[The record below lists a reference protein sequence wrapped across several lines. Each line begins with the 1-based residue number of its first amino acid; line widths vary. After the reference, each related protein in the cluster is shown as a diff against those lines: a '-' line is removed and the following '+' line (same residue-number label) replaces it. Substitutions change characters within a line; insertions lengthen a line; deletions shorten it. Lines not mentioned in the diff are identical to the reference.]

1 MKAASETRSPVI
13 IQASR
18 GALKYTNFTYLKH
31 LMYAAVEENPDIP
44 VALHLDHGDT
54 LDSVKKAIA
63 IGFTSVMI
71 DASHH
76 SFEENVR
83 ITKEVVEYA
92 HARGVSVEAE
102 LGTLGGIE
110 EDITGVVKLT
120 DPDQAVKFVEETGV
134 DCLAIAIGTSH
145 GAYKFKSEPKLAIDL
160 VKKIS
165 DRVGIPLVMHGS
177 SSVPQELVKKINH
190 YGGKMPA
197 ACGVPVPAI
206 VEAISQGVSKINVDS
221 DSRMAVT
228 ASIREV
234 FTETPSEFDP
244 RKYLGP
250 GRDAMCELLKTKMIA
265 FGTAGHADD
274 EEFKKIITLD
284 EMKEVYAKK

>member
-1 MKAASETRSPVI
+1 MALTTVKQLLDHAKKHKYGVGAYNVNNMENIQAIMKAASETRSPVI

-92 HARGVSVEAE
+92 
-102 LGTLGGIE
+102 
-110 EDITGVVKLT
+110 
-120 DPDQAVKFVEETGV
+120 
-134 DCLAIAIGTSH
+134 
-145 GAYKFKSEPKLAIDL
+145 
-160 VKKIS
+160 
-165 DRVGIPLVMHGS
+165 
-177 SSVPQELVKKINH
+177 
-190 YGGKMPA
+190 
-197 ACGVPVPAI
+197 
-206 VEAISQGVSKINVDS
+206 
-221 DSRMAVT
+221 
-228 ASIREV
+228 
-234 FTETPSEFDP
+234 
-244 RKYLGP
+244 
-250 GRDAMCELLKTKMIA
+250 
-265 FGTAGHADD
+265 
-274 EEFKKIITLD
+274 
-284 EMKEVYAKK
+284 